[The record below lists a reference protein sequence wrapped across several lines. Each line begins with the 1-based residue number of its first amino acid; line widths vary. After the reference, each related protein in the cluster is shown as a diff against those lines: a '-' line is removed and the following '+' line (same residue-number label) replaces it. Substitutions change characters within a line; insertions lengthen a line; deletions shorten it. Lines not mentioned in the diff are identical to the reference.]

1 MGGGAMKRTQ
11 IYIDDKTYVNLKK
24 ESRLKGLSISE
35 IIRESVQK
43 KLSGRVDKMLRATDS
58 VSGLWKD
65 RRFDVDDF
73 IRAARKDRKAW

>member
-1 MGGGAMKRTQ
+1 MKRAQ
-11 IYIDDKTYVNLKK
+11 IYIDEKTYGNLKK

-43 KLSGRVDKMLRATDS
+43 KLGGRVERMIRATDS
-58 VSGLWKD
+58 VGGLWKD
-65 RRFDVDDF
+65 RRFDVDGF

>member
-1 MGGGAMKRTQ
+1 MKRTQ
-11 IYIDDKTYVNLKK
+11 IYIDDKTYGNLKK

-43 KLSGRVDKMLRATDS
+43 KLSGSVERMLRATDS

-65 RRFDVDDF
+65 RRFGVDEF

>member
-1 MGGGAMKRTQ
+1 
-11 IYIDDKTYVNLKK
+11 LKK

-43 KLSGRVDKMLRATDS
+43 KLGSKVEKMLRATDS

-65 RRFDVDDF
+65 RRFDVDGF

>member
-1 MGGGAMKRTQ
+1 MKRTQ
-11 IYIDDKTYVNLKK
+11 IYIDDKTYGNLKK

-43 KLSGRVDKMLRATDS
+43 KLSSRVERMIRATDS

-65 RRFDVDDF
+65 RRFDVDAF

>member
-1 MGGGAMKRTQ
+1 MKRTQ
-11 IYIDDKTYVNLKK
+11 IYIDDKTYGNLKK

-43 KLSGRVDKMLRATDS
+43 KLGSRVERMIRATDS
-58 VSGLWKD
+58 VSGIWKG
-65 RRFDVDDF
+65 RRFDVDGF

>member
-1 MGGGAMKRTQ
+1 MKRTQ
-11 IYIDDKTYVNLKK
+11 IYIDDTTYGNLKK

-43 KLSGRVDKMLRATDS
+43 KLGNKVEKMIRATDS

-65 RRFDVDDF
+65 RRFGVDEF
-73 IRAARKDRKAW
+73 IRAGRKDRKAW

>member
-1 MGGGAMKRTQ
+1 MKRTQ
-11 IYIDDKTYVNLKK
+11 IYIDEKTYGNLKK

-43 KLSGRVDKMLRATDS
+43 KLGSRVERMIRATDS

-65 RRFDVDDF
+65 RRFDVDGF
-73 IRAARKDRKAW
+73 IRTARKDRKAW

>member
-1 MGGGAMKRTQ
+1 MKRTQ

-43 KLSGRVDKMLRATDS
+43 KLGNRVEKMLRATDS

>member
-1 MGGGAMKRTQ
+1 MKRTQ

-43 KLSGRVDKMLRATDS
+43 KLSSRVEMMLRATDS

>member
-1 MGGGAMKRTQ
+1 MKRTQ
-11 IYIDDKTYVNLKK
+11 IYIDEKTYGNLKK

-43 KLSGRVDKMLRATDS
+43 KLGSGVERMLRATDS

-65 RRFDVDDF
+65 RRFEVDGF
-73 IRAARKDRKAW
+73 IRIARKTGWRS

>member
-1 MGGGAMKRTQ
+1 MKRTQ
-11 IYIDDKTYVNLKK
+11 IYIDDKTYGNLKK

-43 KLSGRVDKMLRATDS
+43 KLGSKVEKMLRATDS

-73 IRAARKDRKAW
+73 IRAARKDRKGW